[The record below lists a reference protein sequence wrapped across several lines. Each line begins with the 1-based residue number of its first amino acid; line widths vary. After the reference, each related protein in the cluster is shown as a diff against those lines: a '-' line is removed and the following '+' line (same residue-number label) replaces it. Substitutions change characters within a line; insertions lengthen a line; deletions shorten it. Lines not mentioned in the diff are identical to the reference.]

1 MLATKSRVKSRQP
14 IIYKKI
20 ANVGKGDKSTQ
31 LISDIVKTFKISM
44 SALNRW
50 SMFKKVYNNKF
61 LHLKFLDKQ
70 PGSEISLLVDF
81 IFPDDKKFSDEEL
94 DDIVYLLGSQF
105 VNSSVEGKVNTH
117 KLDVKQGKGVI
128 TTFTN
133 TNRNKEYRYIT
144 KGVIY
149 KGKWLVQFT
158 LMSNNL
164 RSFSHKFALQTL
176 SNSIFIQKL

>member
-1 MLATKSRVKSRQP
+1 M
-14 IIYKKI
+14 
-20 ANVGKGDKSTQ
+20 
-31 LISDIVKTFKISM
+31 
-44 SALNRW
+44 
-50 SMFKKVYNNKF
+50 
-61 LHLKFLDKQ
+61 
-70 PGSEISLLVDF
+70 DF

-164 RSFSHKFALQTL
+164 RSFSHKFALQSL
-176 SNSIFIQKL
+176 VNSISIQKL